1 MPKPTFLDKI
11 AATCIRGDP
20 TKGSMKGPKGIEAS
34 SWSSCAALIYFVGR
48 FYFSRGARRRAFRV
62 GPHDSLVDP
71 WARVM
76 ASPSGAL
83 CVGGG
88 RTATT
93 GRCPAASRHTHDP
106 DDLSPP
112 DPPVSPVGLVLSSSL
127 SQCTTV
133 RIFLGEKCVCV
144 FSIEAPKVK
153 LEPKAA

>member
-1 MPKPTFLDKI
+1 MRPL
-11 AATCIRGDP
+11 
-20 TKGSMKGPKGIEAS
+20 GPL
-34 SWSSCAALIYFVGR
+34 LIYFVGR

-62 GPHDSLVDP
+62 GPQESLVDP

-127 SQCTTV
+127 SVYDCTYLFRGEV
-133 RIFLGEKCVCV
+133 RVCV
-144 FSIEAPKVK
+144 LYRVPKD
-153 LEPKAA
+153 KARAQGCVRARKRALHGDLRSLSVCRYVLASQ